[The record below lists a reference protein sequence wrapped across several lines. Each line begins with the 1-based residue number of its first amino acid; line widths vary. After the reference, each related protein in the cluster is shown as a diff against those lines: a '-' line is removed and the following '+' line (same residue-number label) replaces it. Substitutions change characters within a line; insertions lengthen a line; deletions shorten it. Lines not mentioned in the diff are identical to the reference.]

1 MFKYV
6 KVGLWLSLTKR
17 VIHMNAKQIYD
28 KMVDYK
34 QFATVLLTVGV
45 FFYLGTIIPSDTK
58 VITDIYIATAASL
71 GFLAGSIFFFAF
83 AKKYRSQ
90 LIESEEGQE
99 LLMKK

>member
-1 MFKYV
+1 
-6 KVGLWLSLTKR
+6 
-17 VIHMNAKQIYD
+17 MNAKKLYE

-45 FFYLGTIIPSDTK
+45 FFYLGTILPADSK
-58 VITDIYIATAASL
+58 VSADITLAMGASI
-71 GFLAGSIFFFAF
+71 GFLAGSILFFGLAR
-83 AKKYRSQ
+83 KYRGQ